1 MTTTQNLFGPNFK
14 HVPSEPF
21 RGGPQVSVSLWVTGD
36 RDSGHLRLLPLK
48 PILKSYNAPF
58 ESVLSP
64 DSPNTWLWKL
74 LNCCVCVIS
83 GRKGDLS
90 TPASH
95 RTLFKGVVRYRANQ
109 PAGKHLEMDA
119 C

>member
-1 MTTTQNLFGPNFK
+1 MTTTQNLFCPNFK
-14 HVPSEPF
+14 HVPSEAF

-58 ESVLSP
+58 ESVPSP

-74 LNCCVCVIS
+74 LNCCVCVS
-83 GRKGDLS
+83 SLGEKGICQRQRLADGSL
-90 TPASH
+90 
-95 RTLFKGVVRYRANQ
+95 KGLYGTERINLL
-109 PAGKHLEMDA
+109 GNM
-119 C
+119 